1 MTSKKPSTFSFE
13 QPLNPQEAIVNIKCL
28 TIRNAATSE
37 GFFRGQ
43 LEWTRK
49 ALVFFG
55 KGAHSHP
62 LFCAGTVLVF
72 QHLNLP
78 DVSALS
84 FLMIFGLVGSL

>member
-1 MTSKKPSTFSFE
+1 MDKKSACF
-13 QPLNPQEAIVNIKCL
+13 
-28 TIRNAATSE
+28 
-37 GFFRGQ
+37 
-43 LEWTRK
+43 
-49 ALVFFG
+49 FFG

-78 DVSALS
+78 DVSALA